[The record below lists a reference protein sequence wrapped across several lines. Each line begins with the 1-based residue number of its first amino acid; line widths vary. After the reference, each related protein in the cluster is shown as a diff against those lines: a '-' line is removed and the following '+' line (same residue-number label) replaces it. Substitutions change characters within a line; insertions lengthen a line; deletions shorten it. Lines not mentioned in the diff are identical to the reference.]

1 MTLNFSTPG
10 ITSYR
15 LAFLPEFT
23 SHSCSFSSPGGWRLI
38 SLEVLLLLKRNRF
51 YASGCPIRTC
61 RDRRYRRGSSLAT
74 PPCSVVRHTCRDV
87 QNCRLRW
94 LPPGLLG
101 ADDWAHTPLRLLG
114 VCGEQR
120 PRFIPVESLD
130 CGSRG
135 KNKTMSRVCTEQ
147 LHCRQTADVG
157 IVHPPKDLQE
167 SGESCD
173 IGRVRGKGDILEPSS
188 LSVRAQGGPGKFREA
203 PRFQRCS
210 LRRNTFE
217 NLKLLTPKRSNSV
230 IFFNLQTLL

>member
-15 LAFLPEFT
+15 FAFLPEFT

-38 SLEVLLLLKRNRF
+38 SLEVLLLLKRNHF

-61 RDRRYRRGSSLAT
+61 RDRRYWRGSSLAT
-74 PPCSVVRHTCRDV
+74 PHCSVVRHACRAV

-101 ADDWAHTPLRLLG
+101 ADDCHTPRLLG

-135 KNKTMSRVCTEQ
+135 KNETMSGVCTEQ
-147 LHCRQTADVG
+147 LRCRQTADV
-157 IVHPPKDLQE
+157 HPPKISRSQGKVVTSAE
-167 SGESCD
+167 SEA
-173 IGRVRGKGDILEPSS
+173 RGTFWNLPASQWE
-188 LSVRAQGGPGKFREA
+188 LREVRASPERPLVSKGAACEE
-203 PRFQRCS
+203 
-210 LRRNTFE
+210 TH
-217 NLKLLTPKRSNSV
+217 LTIGNY
-230 IFFNLQTLL
+230 